1 MKIFINQEHSL
12 LPDYA
17 FGSYVCCENC
27 MSDLFTFFVLNLS
40 KSGNILFRLMPN
52 GNCLF
57 NSASLSL
64 LGDNSLVRELMVR
77 AVVEQHVNA
86 TYYTR
91 HLVLKL
97 VYFIRKSQ
105 SVMGRKLI
113 SFYYVGEVRQN

>member
-17 FGSYVCCENC
+17 FGSYVCYENC

-64 LGDNSLVRELMVR
+64 LGDNSLVRELIVR
-77 AVVEQHVNA
+77 AVVGQHLNA

-113 SFYYVGEVRQN
+113 SFYYVGEVSQN